1 MSLFNALNTG
11 ITGLGTNG
19 LSMSVIGDNIS
30 NLNTVGYKGSSAQ
43 FEDLILQQLGGGRGQ
58 LGNGAFTAKV
68 GQVFGQGSL
77 ENSSLVSDM
86 AIDGKGFFVVND
98 PASGERFFS
107 RAGQFRQDDQG
118 FLQTFT
124 GMRLQGHG
132 VDADGN
138 LLTAVSDIQIPAD
151 PIAGEATT
159 SVMVNANLQAQPA
172 TATPTAV
179 PTIDPVTGTFADVT
193 DAATFTSSTTVYDSL
208 GRSHDVTMA
217 WYWTG
222 GGSWDYR
229 AYVDAGEAGGN
240 EGVPQEIATGSLEFD
255 TDGNIDP
262 LLSTSA
268 GIATTF
274 DGASAQT
281 IVFDFGI
288 DATTDT
294 GSITQLAGD
303 STVNDIDPNGT
314 ASGSLSYWDVGTDG
328 IVTGVYSNGAT
339 RNLGQVVLAN
349 FRSETNLTR
358 VGHNLYGATR
368 ESGEAVLGTATEG
381 GRGAIHGY
389 ALEMSNVDL
398 ENQFVKMIQSQ
409 KGYQAS
415 ARVVSSVDDLLQ
427 ELMQM
432 V

>member
-1 MSLFNALNTG
+1 M
-11 ITGLGTNG
+11 
-19 LSMSVIGDNIS
+19 
-30 NLNTVGYKGSSAQ
+30 
-43 FEDLILQQLGGGRGQ
+43 
-58 LGNGAFTAKV
+58 
-68 GQVFGQGSL
+68 
-77 ENSSLVSDM
+77 
-86 AIDGKGFFVVND
+86 
-98 PASGERFFS
+98 
-107 RAGQFRQDDQG
+107 
-118 FLQTFT
+118 
-124 GMRLQGHG
+124 
-132 VDADGN
+132 
-138 LLTAVSDIQIPAD
+138 
-151 PIAGEATT
+151 
-159 SVMVNANLQAQPA
+159 
-172 TATPTAV
+172 
-179 PTIDPVTGTFADVT
+179 
-193 DAATFTSSTTVYDSL
+193 
-208 GRSHDVTMA
+208 
-217 WYWTG
+217 
-222 GGSWDYR
+222 
-229 AYVDAGEAGGN
+229 
-240 EGVPQEIATGSLEFD
+240 
-255 TDGNIDP
+255 
-262 LLSTSA
+262 LSTSA

-415 ARVVSSVDDLLQ
+415 ARVVSSVDALLQ